1 MRIVQFLAALGCFLL
16 AGWAAQQA
24 RKLWYA
30 RIGLS
35 WTPTH
40 VQQTYEPQLIAAFR
54 WYVFVAVASATAPFI
69 RLLLYVWLGH

>member
-1 MRIVQFLAALGCFLL
+1 MGIAQLLAAFGCFLL

-24 RKLWYA
+24 RKVWYA

-35 WTPTH
+35 VAP
-40 VQQTYEPQLIAAFR
+40 VYIRRVYEQDLINAFR
-54 WYVFVAVASATAPFI
+54 WYVFVAIASAAAPFV